1 MIKARKI
8 AWMVVVCAIVAA
20 PFAASHL
27 LAQQESER
35 VKKIGGKFMCMCGC
49 NEVLTQ
55 CNHVGCQTSKA
66 MLKEIDDA
74 VSQGKSETQITQMLV
89 QEYGTAVYAEPPK
102 SGFSL
107 VAWSMPTVY
116 LLLGL
121 GLVVFVISRWRK
133 RGVPAAAG
141 PAKGPAV
148 SAELLERARAQAAKE
163 TDD

>member
-1 MIKARKI
+1 MIRARRV
-8 AWMVVVCAIVAA
+8 AWVVLICAIVAA

-27 LAQQESER
+27 AAQQESER
-35 VKKIGGKFMCMCGC
+35 VKKIAGKFMCMCGC

-66 MLKEIDDA
+66 MLKEISDA
-74 VSQGKSETQITQMLV
+74 VAQGKTEAQITQMMV

-133 RGVPAAAG
+133 RGTPAAAG
-141 PAKGPAV
+141 LAKGPEV
-148 SAELLERARAQAAKE
+148 SPELLARARAQAEKE
-163 TDD
+163 IEE